1 MHSIYRDG
9 VMEVALITYGQIV
22 QEKEKLKKEK
32 EEAEAKFKWALVDGR
47 KEQVRKASCCCLS

>member
-1 MHSIYRDG
+1 
-9 VMEVALITYGQIV
+9 MEVALITYGQIV

-47 KEQVRKASCCCLS
+47 KEQVRKVSCCCLS